1 MTIESGNGGVLR
13 RTSGRGR
20 LYESII
26 DTVGDTPAVR
36 INRLAPAHVELYV
49 KCEFFNPAASVK
61 DRLALNIIEAAE
73 RDGTLKPGQTIV
85 EATSGNTGIGLAMV
99 CAAKGYPLV
108 VTMAD
113 SFSVER
119 RQLMRFMGAKVVLT
133 PRAAKGHGMYMKAKE
148 LADENGWFLARQF
161 ETPANADI
169 HESTTAQEIL
179 ADFKETGLDYFVSG
193 YGTGGTVAG
202 VGRLLKK
209 TWPNARIILSEPT
222 NAQLVGSGIPQE
234 RSEDGGPAVGHSA
247 FEPHPIQGWTPDFIP
262 MVLQEAIDGH
272 YYDELIPIPGPE
284 GMKWARELGAKEG
297 ILTGVSGGATFGIAM
312 QIAEKAPKGSVIL
325 AMLPDTG
332 ERYLSTPL
340 FEQFGADMNEE
351 EVELM
356 RSTPGYHLP

>member
-1 MTIESGNGGVLR
+1 MACCAAPKGAAGSTRASSTRSATR
-13 RTSGRGR
+13 RWCGSTGWRR
-20 LYESII
+20 
-26 DTVGDTPAVR
+26 R
-36 INRLAPAHVELYV
+36 NVELYV

-73 RDGTLKPGQTIV
+73 RDGTLKPGQTVV

-113 SFSVER
+113 SFSIER
-119 RQLMRFMGAKVVLT
+119 RQLMRILGAKVVLT
-133 PRAAKGHGMYMKAKE
+133 PRALKGHGMYMKAKE
-148 LADENGWFLARQF
+148 LAETHGWFLARQF

-179 ADFKETGLDYFVSG
+179 ADFKGGRLDYFVTG

-209 TWPNARIILSEPT
+209 TWPGAKIVLSEPS
-222 NAQLVGSGIPQE
+222 NAQLVGSGIPQA

-262 MVLQEAIDGH
+262 LVLQEAIDGH
-272 YYDELIPIPGPE
+272 YYDELIPIAGAD
-284 GMKWARELGAKEG
+284 GLKWARELAAKEG
-297 ILTGVSGGATFGIAM
+297 ILTGVSGGSTFGVAM
-312 QIAEKAPKGSVIL
+312 QVAEKAPEGSVIL

-340 FEQFGADMNEE
+340 FEPFGPEMTEAEL
-351 EVELM
+351 EVM
-356 RSTPGYHLP
+356 RSTPGYQMA